1 MRIQIWDGFGI
12 WLWDGYEGMDI
23 GWAMDTRW
31 DMEWDV
37 RLWHMDMGY
46 GMAMRWDCSGDG
58 VIGAMGLGCCSHLS
72 PESPP
77 V

>member
-1 MRIQIWDGFGI
+1 MRIQM
-12 WLWDGYEGMDI
+12 LWDGYEGMDI
-23 GWAMDTRW
+23 GWAMNTRW
-31 DMEWDV
+31 DMGWDKV
-37 RLWHMDMGY
+37 WHMDMGY

-72 PESPP
+72 PECPP